1 MLIRRIWEDNE
12 KERPREKLLI
22 NREEAETIALGYVSV
37 DHGNSTATG
46 FHDDEEEIYV
56 ILKGRAILMVG
67 EEKQEVGP
75 GSVAYVPRNHKH
87 SMTCI
92 SEEKLE
98 YLYFANWPDTTT
110 KISK

>member
-46 FHDDEEEIYV
+46 FHDDE
-56 ILKGRAILMVG
+56 
-67 EEKQEVGP
+67 
-75 GSVAYVPRNHKH
+75 
-87 SMTCI
+87 
-92 SEEKLE
+92 
-98 YLYFANWPDTTT
+98 
-110 KISK
+110 

>member
-1 MLIRRIWEDNE
+1 MITRRIWEENE

-37 DHGNSTATG
+37 DHGNSTMTG

-56 ILKGRAILMVG
+56 ILKGRAILMIG
-67 EEKQEVGP
+67 EEEREVGP

-87 SMTCI
+87 SMKCI
-92 SEEKLE
+92 SLEKLE
-98 YLYFANWPDTTT
+98 YLYFANWP
-110 KISK
+110 K